1 MADTYLE
8 LQQTI
13 FTVNHN
19 KVSRLS
25 LQGIPM
31 CPNTYRALQYCHLT
45 DRRKVTELS
54 LAGCQDFLKF
64 QTTTGFM
71 SYLGIPMFVNLQ
83 TLDLSNVSLESIPD
97 VAHLQNLVTYV
108 LNDNN
113 ISSNGNQFRHTNLR
127 CLEIAGNPIQK
138 VDFDVTNNVKHLAST
153 KFIGGSILDKAAKS
167 DKGLDIKVSKHGEK
181 LIVPSAHI
189 VQPLPWKELGKSSL
203 ENKVSS
209 TRKIMSKKAQAKK
222 VFEYIRSLKEEA
234 YIPPDTAATPSD
246 VAMGYHHIFTEV
258 NPSLNMR
265 SVKLTG
271 HRDIPFQL
279 VEMMINV
286 PQLSTI
292 RKLSINK
299 CDVSKL
305 PNLANLGQLEFLDAS
320 ENRIVTVHSSIS
332 ENSKLRELYV
342 HKNPM
347 PYCDIPNKLK
357 KLEKVTIGSKQTK
370 YIPSHLL
377 KNMAEGRLSIVFPDR
392 QDIYYLVLPSKYT
405 FEDEC
410 RIHKYLENKTEAIS
424 QIADPQARQNA
435 LWHLLKNECDP
446 GKDLSFSKDFA
457 DHVTQD
463 GLQNILCHSNMKN
476 VTSLNMSKCKL
487 KQFPKLDQ
495 FVNLLHLDIAENDIH
510 EIDDSIPLPKL
521 NSFQI
526 QQNPLQ
532 VIDISMDTLPSL
544 TVLTCGSTEARIIG
558 FSILE
563 RVLAG
568 SLKLEVS
575 KEAQCCLLTPTYDM
589 INSPLLLKQYLE
601 NREINVSCTEDLE
614 SRKIALLW
622 LAQKKK
628 FDHLNFSDQAQF
640 CSYLG
645 SEMLQCLVT
654 DYTNLHNIT
663 AMSFENCGLGKIP
676 CLAHLS
682 KLTVLKINNND
693 IASLDDIGIC
703 KHLGELNVVE
713 TKLQGIADL
722 KLFPN
727 LGVLT
732 VGSLHFKYLGYD
744 ILRRISSQCLKLDVN
759 ERYQQVLVYPSFD
772 KILSKGRKTITE
784 FVQKCELDVSMVKPD
799 EASLMLHWYTTY
811 CSTMYQG
818 LRLSGVKHSVFNHR
832 GLDDIL
838 QLPYFKSLKFLFL
851 DECSLIDVPA
861 VVQLNQLQIIV
872 LSNNDVETT
881 TQFQVPM
888 STKKLHFDGNPT
900 KVFDLDISDHK
911 NLTELKIG
919 SSQTRF
925 IAFTTMESI
934 QKLSVMVDVP
944 EQYRDNLL
952 MPPFETLRET
962 ISKSNSYHTY
972 MHNPQRYLE
981 TLKTEKD
988 REDALD
994 WLFEHRP
1001 KSLTTLHFAG
1011 QVWITDETVSGI
1023 LTRSRL
1029 DHIVMLNVSDCQ
1041 LKNIPDLQI
1050 MTKLTELDIRNN
1062 KIKSLILD
1070 QCPLNLAQLFV
1081 SGNPIDTLDFNPGS
1095 VPYLKQLEIGSKI
1108 TKFISMRL
1116 LKSRNMSEITIVKE
1130 EFRNVLIF
1138 PSWDMLNRAFNQVS
1152 DIIESSTLET
1162 TWLEENNT
1170 KDKFIDWVLST
1181 QQFLPSCFE
1190 LSTQGDFV
1198 AFIGSER
1205 LQYYL
1210 SHDTMK
1216 EISELKMNN
1225 CNLKT
1230 TPKLDNLAKLVRLE
1244 IQGNCL
1250 KELPYSKTLEQLDV
1264 SGNPIV
1270 FNCSANP
1277 CPKLKEIVIG
1287 YSEPMCLDFS
1297 FLGNM
1302 VGNSVTIKVPTR
1314 EYQNSIMMPP
1324 YKVLDDKDKLT
1335 QYLAH
1340 PEEFLEDVDHGKIV
1354 KAFHWLANESGFTF
1368 SSFTADKMHSFLY
1381 HDSKLLAD
1389 LLNQKSLS
1397 MVHTLN
1403 LNNCKLVNVPHV
1415 AHLQHLVTLNVNNN
1429 IIESLAKLESSSL
1442 RELSIVENPI
1452 TFIDINV
1459 NNCNQMRKLTIGSY
1473 RTKYICTSVLKKAS
1487 ETDSPF
1493 ELSIEKDFVQNI
1505 RLPPYKIIQ
1514 GGPQSITKYLE
1525 NGKFDIT
1532 VFSELYGANDDMIL
1546 DALRYDERKIR
1557 NLSLSQG
1564 KDLLKR
1570 CGPKGISKILNHK
1583 SLQSIE
1589 GLSLCKTDLTGYI
1602 SHFQHPNVS
1611 SLDLSGS
1618 FIGDTVSLGIFV
1630 KQFPKLQTLLLR
1642 NCKIKCMRIT
1652 ENNASLQHLDLR
1664 SNYLHTFEISYEMV
1678 SLRTLHLEDNSI
1690 KSISLSRAFIPCLE
1704 KLLVGSH
1711 YTRYLGFDLLQAVV
1725 AGTLDIVVFRQ
1736 YIEALLLPPCGII
1749 ENKQLLETY
1758 IASPDKYLTKVT
1770 DSCLKKEALDWLLE
1784 NAPNNLSELDIS
1796 GTEMPL
1802 DRIQSIL
1809 LIEKIK
1815 ALETLN
1821 LSNCSLNEWPSV
1833 NHLSFLKRLNLSRN
1847 TKLKSKGLALVEL
1860 PKLEELNITHC
1871 PINSLSIHPTT
1882 SKSSKLRIIIGSKET
1897 RYITMSLLKRIQTGK
1912 ISLEVIQD
1920 FQKQLMFPPF
1930 KCFENIEELAKF
1942 IEHPEKEL
1950 LLFENTDQTI
1960 KTLTWMLSSENS
1972 TLQSVNLS
1980 EYSAIYDTYRDKWLK
1995 EVLSSPQMPTIRTLN
2010 LSGCNLKNVP
2020 DLTLLQNL
2028 EKLDLSYNALKE
2040 IDRKLNFTMMTTL
2053 VLTGNPLERIEL
2065 LEFGQK
2071 QTSPNLELIECGS
2084 PETKYIGLPI
2094 LQRAAEGKLKI
2105 AVPSDHKET
2114 LILPPYKLLHEG
2126 PAGLKKCVRQP
2137 ESYLKNV
2144 ADKKNILLWSFN
2156 DNKQSVD
2163 LSGLKDICEDHNVLN
2178 EVLRSP
2184 KLASIKHLNL
2194 NDCGLLTIPDLT
2206 HFKEL
2211 KSLSFCSNCVTTINY
2226 EMIPDSVTELEATGN
2241 PMEILKASYQT
2252 HCKLTSIKVGSDYL
2266 RFIPSNVL
2274 ERFFD
2279 GKLKIV
2285 LGGCTSLLMPNI
2297 KVFNSRAMLQEYLRR
2312 PEYFLKDIPDVKD
2325 KEKALEWLVYKDN
2338 WCFNKDFTLSGQ
2350 ENLCSIL
2357 GAQTIGNILHH
2368 PGFKTVKS
2376 LELDGCGLSEFPN
2389 LPNLTHLKVLNLGR
2403 NNISVITIP
2412 APFQLWQLEELYIDE
2427 NPIRTIDFHLQ
2438 QAFPSLKTMKL
2449 GSRVTKFLGLFFFN
2463 QCKRKS
2469 IEIKID
2475 SQYRKF
2481 LLFPPYDY
2489 IKLATDKLGTDE
2501 TFLKNVLELL
2511 KTVEDKHD
2519 LLHWLL
2525 ESNHDFSSFSLSH
2538 LADVRALCNNLH
2550 CSSFLSMPSLKNV
2563 ETLFLD
2569 HYGLVLFPDL
2579 SHLDH
2584 LRVLHIGFNKITNL
2598 VSMTEL
2604 PKLEY
2609 IYLQG
2614 NPISDYGD
2622 LEAFPVLSHAT
2633 LGSKSTKFLGHN
2645 LLVKVKNGLD
2655 ICIADQFE
2663 SILLF
2668 PPVGILRSDSQKI
2681 SSLVEHPEKYLQ
2693 HIQNRNDRKSALI
2706 WLVENWPDF
2715 DTLDLSNWGYMMNT
2729 FSKNEYSKFF
2739 QCSSLMSLKLLNL
2752 HQCQLGK
2759 IPIISH
2765 LNGLVELNVTSN
2777 KIDQLP
2783 DEIIHATLQVLKL
2796 EGNPLA
2802 NIALQSFPSLRQV
2815 TFGSRVD
2822 FHVDNKVLQR
2832 AAVGTLTIDVPKK
2845 YQMHLKLPSYRIL
2858 QGGSEAIRGYL
2869 DHDETDLSNFS
2880 SLREVDLYKNQLE
2893 GCTKMQKS
2901 LRFSFTT
2908 QLTSFVKDS
2917 QFQNILKHS
2926 RLKEITSVFL
2936 DDCGLDTYPTDFPFY
2951 KHLRHVDLSNN
2962 KINMK
2967 LLSKSIPKSV
2977 LVLKLRSCCL
2987 NELPDIPHLEE
2998 LDLNENA
3005 ITTLDIA
3012 CTNLRKLYIEKNP
3025 ICDLEMKRNL
3035 FPNLKELGAGSQEL
3049 RFVSYDLL
3057 FRTLKEEL
3065 KVRIRLDES
3074 PNIILPPSKYL
3085 TPLTSDNEI
3094 KDPISHL
3101 RQIVNQDEK
3110 KMGLRWLVKTGYSKF
3125 ETLDLSGQG
3134 CLIPDLESLM
3144 KSPSLQRIHS
3154 LDLSH
3159 CELFAFPLQ
3168 VTNNLPDLQVL
3179 DLSHNKLQ
3187 TIPPNFKH
3195 KTLSQLCIENNDIE
3209 TLKWPLENLPAL
3221 TYVRCGSGHM
3231 CYIEKDILLKATLQ
3245 LTLEVVQSAKL
3256 ALKFPPYYVIV
3267 GGKHAISAFLGKGGE
3282 LDLSSRCGSI
3292 TYREAKTL
3300 LNKTTVPVK
3309 CFILSGQQPLC
3320 KKKDDLTK
3328 ILGHK
3333 NLKDLEKIYV
3343 DQCNLSEIPNLKQFT
3358 ELQYCNLN
3366 HNKVSTPW
3374 FFSTKFKLPCLREL
3388 HMMNCE
3394 LESMCNLSALPL
3406 LKYLDISHNKITSC
3420 EKFQESFA
3428 EPHPLEVLYI
3438 DGNPIKEIKIR
3449 TESFP
3454 SLTELK
3460 LGSEETTYISF
3471 NILER
3476 AAQKSMSI
3484 EVPSN
3489 FKEYLLVPS
3498 LKDLENG
3505 ADGIRQFLNCT
3516 TVDFSIIRS
3525 ASKRVKALN
3534 WYLNEKYRYGGV
3546 ISSLVLTDQKDF
3558 CEDSHTKFS
3567 DLFSHPILQQNLE
3580 RLDLDDC
3587 GLKAVPIEKN
3597 QLPRLKYLNVSHN
3610 KLTDLTSLKSHA
3622 LLKKLF
3628 VEGNPIKSVNII
3640 GDGKLKKE
3648 FPNLKSIQAGSEY
3661 TTMISPKLLEAIVD
3675 GYLEVKIEKGYERW
3689 LYSPPHR
3696 VLTGGPRSIK
3706 AWQNSFKVNS
3716 NSGEVSKCTAQ
3727 NVLMLLGP
3735 PETGKT
3741 SLLDTMRAGRPC
3753 TTEAD
3758 DRTVILEQGVLN
3770 LEKNV
3775 SIRTCDFGGHDIYE
3789 LEYPIFLRGQN
3800 IIALIVIDVEKY
3812 DENQHDQLVTRWLEN
3827 CILCADCNI
3836 IFVLSKCENLSQQD
3850 LEEKKRQIRLHIHN
3864 WKEDEIRFLKEVKRD
3879 MQEKAEKRTETRL
3892 DITKELSKIKESL
3905 KFFKEDFH
3913 IEIVET
3919 SAAEMR
3925 GIDELKRKIT
3935 TMVET
3940 RQQRLGDTWI
3950 SVLNYIS
3957 EKKETCK
3964 YHLHINDIMKYL
3976 GKNCAKRDLAECL
3989 KYFHRMGEFLWYE
4002 GRGEYIYNNV
4012 KNMLTLHKELF
4023 RHDLDTYL
4031 QYDLDYKSIIGTK
4044 DAFDHEKNH
4053 FLTSGFLSRNLLQ
4066 CIWFK
4071 FKLTQ
4076 EDFEAMIQL
4085 IKINNHCFD
4094 DDDPSETVVEYQREE
4109 LSEHKRK
4116 YLRFPWFIKDRS
4128 LDPMFWKKVWPKCP
4142 KENEIEFQFVC
4153 TFFMRFPST
4162 LYERLSVKLH
4172 DPTVLSEH
4180 FTRKDWEN
4188 GVYIQIG
4195 DFKIVVER
4203 IFNPGQNPMLTVK
4216 LRGASNEPVTL
4227 WEYYLRI
4234 YHALYS
4240 LVDQSPIV
4248 TYSMKHVCPHCI
4260 LTGRSLREAV
4270 RQPLGAVMRGRC
4282 GEQLKGTCENAQ
4294 EDDPPIAEIPMA
4306 FLLPLKSG
4314 KPVDVI
4320 SRLRLPILLPIH
4332 SYLTA
4337 SFDFYRKP
4345 FRPKTS

>member
-1 MADTYLE
+1 
-8 LQQTI
+8 
-13 FTVNHN
+13 
-19 KVSRLS
+19 
-25 LQGIPM
+25 
-31 CPNTYRALQYCHLT
+31 
-45 DRRKVTELS
+45 
-54 LAGCQDFLKF
+54 
-64 QTTTGFM
+64 
-71 SYLGIPMFVNLQ
+71 
-83 TLDLSNVSLESIPD
+83 
-97 VAHLQNLVTYV
+97 
-108 LNDNN
+108 
-113 ISSNGNQFRHTNLR
+113 
-127 CLEIAGNPIQK
+127 
-138 VDFDVTNNVKHLAST
+138 
-153 KFIGGSILDKAAKS
+153 
-167 DKGLDIKVSKHGEK
+167 
-181 LIVPSAHI
+181 
-189 VQPLPWKELGKSSL
+189 
-203 ENKVSS
+203 
-209 TRKIMSKKAQAKK
+209 
-222 VFEYIRSLKEEA
+222 
-234 YIPPDTAATPSD
+234 
-246 VAMGYHHIFTEV
+246 
-258 NPSLNMR
+258 
-265 SVKLTG
+265 
-271 HRDIPFQL
+271 
-279 VEMMINV
+279 
-286 PQLSTI
+286 
-292 RKLSINK
+292 
-299 CDVSKL
+299 
-305 PNLANLGQLEFLDAS
+305 
-320 ENRIVTVHSSIS
+320 
-332 ENSKLRELYV
+332 
-342 HKNPM
+342 
-347 PYCDIPNKLK
+347 
-357 KLEKVTIGSKQTK
+357 
-370 YIPSHLL
+370 
-377 KNMAEGRLSIVFPDR
+377 
-392 QDIYYLVLPSKYT
+392 
-405 FEDEC
+405 
-410 RIHKYLENKTEAIS
+410 
-424 QIADPQARQNA
+424 
-435 LWHLLKNECDP
+435 
-446 GKDLSFSKDFA
+446 
-457 DHVTQD
+457 
-463 GLQNILCHSNMKN
+463 
-476 VTSLNMSKCKL
+476 
-487 KQFPKLDQ
+487 
-495 FVNLLHLDIAENDIH
+495 
-510 EIDDSIPLPKL
+510 
-521 NSFQI
+521 
-526 QQNPLQ
+526 
-532 VIDISMDTLPSL
+532 
-544 TVLTCGSTEARIIG
+544 
-558 FSILE
+558 
-563 RVLAG
+563 
-568 SLKLEVS
+568 
-575 KEAQCCLLTPTYDM
+575 
-589 INSPLLLKQYLE
+589 
-601 NREINVSCTEDLE
+601 
-614 SRKIALLW
+614 
-622 LAQKKK
+622 
-628 FDHLNFSDQAQF
+628 
-640 CSYLG
+640 
-645 SEMLQCLVT
+645 MLQCLVT
-654 DYTNLHNIT
+654 DYTNLQNIT
-663 AMSFENCGLGKIP
+663 VLSFENCRLGEIP
-676 CLAHLS
+676 FLTHLP
-682 KLTVLKINNND
+682 KLRVYNLKGND
-693 IASLDDIGIC
+693 IASLDDLGIC
-703 KHLGELNVVE
+703 KHLKELNVVE

-722 KLFPN
+722 TLFPY
-727 LGVLT
+727 LSVLT

-744 ILRRISSQCLKLDVN
+744 ILRKVSSRYLKLDVN
-759 ERYQQVLVYPSFD
+759 ERYQHVLVYPSFD
-772 KILSKGRKTITE
+772 NILSKDNKAITA
-784 FVQKCELDVSMVKPD
+784 FVEKCEVDVSRVDPD
-799 EASLMLHWYTTY
+799 EASSMLDWYTKY

-818 LRLSGVKHSVFNHR
+818 LRLSGVKYSVFDN
-832 GLDDIL
+832 GNLDGIL
-838 QLPYFKSLKFLFL
+838 QLSCFENLKFLFL
-851 DECSLIDVPA
+851 DGCSLVHTPTVA
-861 VVQLNQLQIIV
+861 HLKQLQVIA
-872 LSNNDVETT
+872 LSNNDIATT
-881 TQFQVPM
+881 TEFQVPI
-888 STKKLHFDGNPT
+888 SARKIHIDGNPIR
-900 KVFDLDISDHK
+900 VLDLDIFDHK
-911 NLTELKIG
+911 NLTELRIG
-919 SSQTRF
+919 SAETRF
-925 IAFTTMESI
+925 IAFTMMENI
-934 QKLSVMVDVP
+934 QKLGVMVEVP

-952 MPPFETLRET
+952 MPPYETLRET
-962 ISKSNSYHTY
+962 ISKSNSRHTY
-972 MHNPQRYLE
+972 MHNPEKYLQ
-981 TLKTEKD
+981 TLKTDKD
-988 REDALD
+988 RADALD
-994 WLFEHRP
+994 WLFENRP

-1011 QVWITDETVSGI
+1011 QGWVTDETVSGI
-1023 LTRSRL
+1023 LTKSRL
-1029 DHIVMLNVSDCQ
+1029 NHIGMLNISDCQ
-1041 LKNIPDLQI
+1041 LTNIPDLQN
-1050 MTKLTELDIRNN
+1050 MTELTVLDIRNN
-1062 KIKSLILD
+1062 RINSLNLD

-1081 SGNPIDTLDFNPGS
+1081 SGNPIGTVDFNPGS
-1095 VPYLKQLEIGSKI
+1095 VPYFEKLEIGSKT

-1116 LKSRNMSEITIVKE
+1116 LKSRNMSEITVVKE
-1130 EFRNVLIF
+1130 EFRDVLIF
-1138 PSWDMLNRAFNQVS
+1138 PPWDMLTRSFTQVS

-1162 TWLEENNT
+1162 TWLKENST
-1170 KDKFIDWVLST
+1170 KDKFVDWVLST
-1181 QQFLPSCFE
+1181 QQFIPSCFD
-1190 LSTQGDFV
+1190 LSTQADFV
-1198 AFIGSER
+1198 TFIGSER

-1230 TPKLDNLAKLVRLE
+1230 IPRLDKCTKLTRLE
-1244 IQGNCL
+1244 IQDNCL
-1250 KELPYSKTLEQLDV
+1250 KELPHSKTLEQLDV

-1270 FNCSANP
+1270 FKCSTNP

-1287 YSEPMCLDFS
+1287 YSEPICLDFS
-1297 FLGNM
+1297 FLNNM

-1314 EYQNSIMMPP
+1314 EYQNSMMMPP

-1335 QYLAH
+1335 QYLTH
-1340 PEEFLEDVDHGKIV
+1340 PEEFLEDVDHGKLV
-1354 KAFHWLANESGFTF
+1354 KAFHWLVNESGFTF
-1368 SSFTADKMHSFLY
+1368 KSFTAEKIHNFLNC
-1381 HDSKLLAD
+1381 DSVLLAD
-1389 LLNQKSLS
+1389 VLKQKSLS

-1403 LNNCKLVNVPHV
+1403 LNNCKLVHIPNVV
-1415 AHLQHLVTLNVNNN
+1415 HLKHLVTLNVNNN
-1429 IIESLAKLESSSL
+1429 VIESLAKLESSSL
-1442 RELSIVENPI
+1442 QELSIVENPI
-1452 TFIDINV
+1452 TFVDINV
-1459 NNCNQMRKLTIGSY
+1459 KNCNQLRKLSIGSY

-1487 ETDSPF
+1487 ETDSPL
-1493 ELSIEKDFVQNI
+1493 ELSIEKDFVENI

-1525 NGKFDIT
+1525 KGKFDIT
-1532 VFSELYGANDDMIL
+1532 GFSELYGANDDMIL
-1546 DALRYDERKIR
+1546 DALRYDERNIKNI
-1557 NLSLSQG
+1557 SLSQG

-1570 CGPKGISKILNHK
+1570 CGPKGISKLLNHK

-1602 SHFQHPNVS
+1602 SHFQHQNVS
-1611 SLDLSGS
+1611 HLDLSGS
-1618 FIGDTVSLGIFV
+1618 FIGDTVSLGMFV
-1630 KQFPKLQTLLLR
+1630 KLFPKLQTLLLR
-1642 NCKIKCMRIT
+1642 NCRIKCMRIT
-1652 ENNASLQHLDLR
+1652 ETNASLKHLDLR
-1664 SNYLHTFEISYEMV
+1664 SNYLRTFEVNYEMI
-1678 SLRTLHLEDNSI
+1678 SLHTLHLEDNSI
-1690 KSISLSRAFIPCLE
+1690 KSISFSRTFTPRLE
-1704 KLLVGSH
+1704 KLMVGSH
-1711 YTRYLGFDLLQAVV
+1711 FTRYLGFDLLQAVV

-1736 YIEALLLPPCGII
+1736 YTSALLLPPY
-1749 ENKQLLETY
+1749 EVLVYKQMLKTY
-1758 IASPDKYLTKVT
+1758 IASPDKYVAKVT
-1770 DSCLKKEALDWLLE
+1770 NSCLKKQELDWLKTQALNWLLE

-1796 GTEMPL
+1796 GTKMPL

-1815 ALETLN
+1815 TLETLN
-1821 LSNCSLNEWPSV
+1821 LSNCSLSEWPSV
-1833 NHLSFLKRLNLSRN
+1833 NHLSSLKRLNLSRN
-1847 TKLKSKGLALVEL
+1847 TKLNSKGLALLEL
-1860 PKLEELNITHC
+1860 PKLEELNITRC
-1871 PINSLSIHPTT
+1871 PINSLNIHPMT
-1882 SKSSKLRIIIGSKET
+1882 SKSSKLRLIIGSKET

-1912 ISLEVIQD
+1912 INLEVIED

-1930 KCFENIEELAKF
+1930 KCFENMEELAKF

-1960 KTLTWMLSSENS
+1960 KTLNWMLSSENS

-1980 EYSAIYDTYRDKWLK
+1980 GYSAIYEMYRDKWLK
-1995 EVLSSPQMPTIRTLN
+1995 EVLSSPQIPTIETLN
-2010 LSGCNLKNVP
+2010 LSECNLKNVP

-2040 IDRKLNFTMMTTL
+2040 IDRKLNFATMRTL

-2071 QTSPNLELIECGS
+2071 QTLPNLELIECGS

-2094 LQRAAEGKLKI
+2094 LQRATEGKLKI
-2105 AVPSDHKET
+2105 AVPSDHRET
-2114 LILPPYKLLHEG
+2114 LILPPYKLLDEG
-2126 PAGLKKCVRQP
+2126 PTGLRECVRQP
-2137 ESYLKNV
+2137 EIYLKNV

-2226 EMIPDSVTELEATGN
+2226 EIIPDSVTELEVTGN

-2274 ERFFD
+2274 KRYFD
-2279 GKLKIV
+2279 GQLKIV
-2285 LGGCTSLLMPNI
+2285 LQGGCTSLLMPNI

-2338 WCFNKDFTLSGQ
+2338 WCFNKDFTLSDQ
-2350 ENLCSIL
+2350 EDLCNIL
-2357 GAQTIGNILHH
+2357 GDQKIGKMLHH
-2368 PGFKTVKS
+2368 PGFKTLKS
-2376 LELDGCGLSEFPN
+2376 LQLDGCGLIEFPN
-2389 LPNLTHLKVLNLGR
+2389 LPYLTHLKVLNLGR
-2403 NNISVITIP
+2403 NNISDITIP
-2412 APFQLWQLEELYIDE
+2412 APFQLGQLEELYIDE
-2427 NPIRTIDFHLQ
+2427 NPIRTVDFHLQ
-2438 QAFPSLKTMKL
+2438 QAFTSLKTMKL
-2449 GSRVTKFLGLFFFN
+2449 GSNVTKFLGLFFFN

-2469 IEIKID
+2469 IEIKVD
-2475 SQYRKF
+2475 SQYQKV
-2481 LLFPPYDY
+2481 LLFPPYNY
-2489 IKLATDKLGTDE
+2489 IELATDKLGTEE
-2501 TFLKNVLELL
+2501 TFPKDVLELL
-2511 KTVEDKHD
+2511 GTVEDKHE

-2525 ESNHDFSSFSLSH
+2525 ESNHDFSSFSFSH
-2538 LADVRALCNNLH
+2538 LAGVRSLCNNLH
-2550 CSSFLSMPSLKNV
+2550 CKSFLSMPSLKNV

-2569 HYGLVLFPDL
+2569 HCGLVLFPDL

-2598 VSMTEL
+2598 VLLAPLT
-2604 PKLEY
+2604 KLEY

-2614 NPISDYGD
+2614 NSISDYGD

-2633 LGSKSTKFLGHN
+2633 LGSKSTKFLSHN
-2645 LLVKVKNGLD
+2645 LIVKAKNGLN
-2655 ICIADQFE
+2655 ICIADQFK

-2668 PPVGILRSDSQKI
+2668 PPVGILGFDSQKI
-2681 SSLVEHPEKYLQ
+2681 SSLVEHPEKHLQ
-2693 HIQNRNDRKSALI
+2693 HIHSRADRKSALI

-2715 DTLDLSNWGYMMNT
+2715 DTLDLSNLGYMMST
-2729 FSKNEYSKFF
+2729 FSKNEYTKFF

-2759 IPIISH
+2759 IPTIIH

-2777 KIDQLP
+2777 KIEQLP

-2796 EGNPLA
+2796 EGNPLV
-2802 NIALQSFPSLRQV
+2802 NVALQSFPSLRQV
-2815 TFGSRVD
+2815 TFGSTVD
-2822 FHVDNKVLQR
+2822 FHVDNKILQR

-2845 YQMHLKLPSYRIL
+2845 YEMHLKLPSYRIL

-2901 LRFSFTT
+2901 LRFSVTT
-2908 QLTSFVKDS
+2908 QLTSFLKNS
-2917 QFQNILKHS
+2917 HFQNILKHS
-2926 RLKEITSVFL
+2926 RLQEINSVFL
-2936 DDCGLDTYPTDFPFY
+2936 DNCGLETYPSDLPLY
-2951 KHLRHVDLSNN
+2951 NHLRHVDLSNN
-2962 KINMK
+2962 KINLK

-3012 CTNLRKLYIEKNP
+3012 CPHLRKLYIEKNP
-3025 ICDLEMKRNL
+3025 ICHLEIKRNL
-3035 FPNLKELGAGSQEL
+3035 FPILKELGAGSQEL

-3057 FRTLKEEL
+3057 FRTLNEGL
-3065 KVRIRLDES
+3065 KVTIRLDVS
-3074 PNIILPPSKYL
+3074 PNIILPPPKYL

-3101 RQIVNQDEK
+3101 RQIVNQDER
-3110 KMGLRWLVKTGYSKF
+3110 KMGLRWLVETGYSQF
-3125 ETLDLSGQG
+3125 ETLDLSEQG

-3159 CELFAFPLQ
+3159 CELFAFPLE

-3187 TIPPNFKH
+3187 TIPSNFKH
-3195 KTLSQLCIENNDIE
+3195 ETLSQICIENNDIE

-3221 TYVRCGSGHM
+3221 TYVRCGSRHM
-3231 CYIEKDILLKATLQ
+3231 CYIEKDILLKATSE
-3245 LTLEVVQSAKL
+3245 LTIEVVQSAEF
-3256 ALKFPPYYVIV
+3256 ALKFPPYDVIV
-3267 GGKHAISAFLGKGGE
+3267 SGKHAISAFLGKGDE
-3282 LDLSSRCGSI
+3282 LDLSSRCGPI

-3300 LNKTTVPVK
+3300 LNKTTAPIK
-3309 CFILSGQQPLC
+3309 CFKLSGQQPLC
-3320 KKKDDLTK
+3320 KKKEDFTK

-3449 TESFP
+3449 TESFA

-3516 TVDFSIIRS
+3516 TVDFAIIRS

-3534 WYLNEKYRYGGV
+3534 WYLNEKYRYGGGV
-3546 ISSLVLTDQKDF
+3546 LSLVLTDQKDF

-3567 DLFSHPILQQNLE
+3567 DLFSHPILQQYLE
-3580 RLDLDDC
+3580 GLDLDDC

-3622 LLKKLF
+3622 LLEKLLI
-3628 VEGNPIKSVNII
+3628 EGNPIKSVNII

-3648 FPNLKSIQAGSEY
+3648 FPSLKFIQAGSEY

-3675 GYLEVKIEKGYERW
+3675 GYLEVKIEKDYEKW
-3689 LYSPPHR
+3689 MYSPPHR
-3696 VLTGGPRSIK
+3696 ILTGGPRSIK
-3706 AWQNSFKVNS
+3706 AWQNSFKVSS

-3753 TTEAD
+3753 TTETD
-3758 DRTVILEQGVLN
+3758 NRTVVLEQGVLN

-3850 LEEKKRQIRLHIHN
+3850 IEEKKRQIRLHIHN

-3879 MQEKAEKRTETRL
+3879 MEEKAEKRTETRL
-3892 DITKELSKIKESL
+3892 DITKELRKIKESL

-4109 LSEHKRK
+4109 QSEHKRK

-4128 LDPMFWKKVWPKCP
+4128 LDPIFWKKVWQKCP

-4227 WEYYLRI
+4227 WKYYLRI

-4248 TYSMKHVCPHCI
+4248 TYSMEHVCPHCI

-4320 SRLRLPILLPIH
+4320 SNLRLPILLPIH